1 MLINLTGVNC
11 FFTHT
16 RLSNQF
22 AQTQK
27 LYQMLTKFPQFI
39 DRQIEELLNPENSND
54 TNSDHEW
61 NVDRKKLMI
70 DEIGEEAFKFI
81 NEHATQIPKDVFV
94 TATRT
99 RFNIDNV
106 EDDRYKSIV
115 NLKRVNDFRR
125 INKYFKSVN
134 AKLPEGGIFIN
145 HVETHAVRK
154 NRLLKKLYKPF
165 NYMYYAAD
173 VVLTRIF
180 PKLKLTKGLYF
191 HITQGKGR
199 VLTKAET
206 FGRLYS
212 CGFEVLEE
220 RNINNL
226 LHFVARKVKE
236 PVFDNTPTYGPLIK
250 LKRLGK
256 DGKTIKVYKFR
267 TMYPFSE
274 YLQQYIFE
282 KNNLKEG
289 GKIKNDFRISHE
301 GKIMRKYWIDEL
313 PMIYNF
319 IKGEMKLVGV
329 RPLSSHYFSL
339 YPKELQE
346 KRLQV
351 KPGLIPPFY
360 ADMPKTLEEIVAS
373 EMKYLEAY
381 QKAPLK
387 TDIEYCIKI
396 AKNIL
401 LRGKRSC

>member
-1 MLINLTGVNC
+1 MLINLTSINF

-16 RLSNQF
+16 HLSNQF

-54 TNSDHEW
+54 TNLDREW

-81 NEHATQIPKDVFV
+81 DEHATQIPKDVFV
-94 TATRT
+94 TATRI

-106 EDDRYKSIV
+106 EDDRYRSIV

-220 RNINNL
+220 RSIDNL

-256 DGKTIKVYKFR
+256 DGKIIKVYKFR

-282 KNNLKEG
+282 KNNLKDG

-319 IKGEMKLVGV
+319 IKGEMKLIGV

-373 EMKYLEAY
+373 ELKYLEAY

>member
-1 MLINLTGVNC
+1 
-11 FFTHT
+11 
-16 RLSNQF
+16 
-22 AQTQK
+22 
-27 LYQMLTKFPQFI
+27 MLTKFPQFI

>member
-1 MLINLTGVNC
+1 
-11 FFTHT
+11 
-16 RLSNQF
+16 
-22 AQTQK
+22 
-27 LYQMLTKFPQFI
+27 MLTKFPQFI

-54 TNSDHEW
+54 TNLDREW

-81 NEHATQIPKDVFV
+81 DEHATQIPKDVFV
-94 TATRT
+94 TATRI

-106 EDDRYKSIV
+106 EDDRYRSIV

-220 RNINNL
+220 RSIDNL

-256 DGKTIKVYKFR
+256 DGKIIKVYKFR

-282 KNNLKEG
+282 KNNLKDG

-319 IKGEMKLVGV
+319 IKGEMKLIGV

-373 EMKYLEAY
+373 ELKYLEAY